1 MTKPDPFV
9 DDFRSDHQRD
19 LENEA
24 YGAAGELH
32 RKLAALEA
40 LLRKPVEITVYSHR
54 YGWNLKVSD
63 NG

>member
-1 MTKPDPFV
+1 MTKPDPV
-9 DDFRSDHQRD
+9 ADFRSDHQRD

-32 RKLAALEA
+32 RTLAALESH
-40 LLRKPVEITVYSHR
+40 LRKPVQITVYSHR
-54 YGWNLKVSD
+54 YDWKLKVSE